1 MQFMGRYSEPLAARF
16 ADLAGVRGGQW
27 VLDVGCGP
35 GALTAEL
42 VNRVGAESVSAVE
55 PSASFAAAVRER
67 LPGVEVRQAAA
78 EQLPFPDDTF
88 GVTLAQLVVHFMTDP
103 VQGLRE
109 MRRVTRPGG
118 TVAACVWDHAG
129 DRGPLAAFWSAV
141 RELDPAAPGELKQR
155 LRRARQMREFASRE
169 LALPDN
175 RSYTLYADLKRPA
188 AVWNVFATPELSTQ
202 LKTWCYPIFGCAAYR
217 GYFAR
222 SAADDLAGEL
232 AAQGYDVSVG
242 PVQAYSTLGWFTDPL
257 LNTFINLPEPELAR
271 LIFHE
276 LAHQVVYVR
285 DDTVFNESFAT
296 SVEREGVS
304 RWLQAQG
311 SDALRSTWQQI
322 EERRAQFLDLVTG
335 AHRALD
341 DVYAGAS
348 SDQDKRRRKQA
359 LFAELQDRY
368 RVLRDGSWG
377 GFKGYDRFFAQPLNN
392 AHLAAIAAYF
402 DRVPAFEALMHRT
415 GPDMAA
421 FFREVKRI
429 GALRKDARDRELDA
443 LAQRVS

>member
-1 MQFMGRYSEPLAARF
+1 MLTLSVAGCTSLGYYVQAAR
-16 ADLAGVRGGQW
+16 GQW
-27 VLDVGCGP
+27 GMLTSARPIDAWLDDP
-35 GALTAEL
+35 GT
-42 VNRVGAESVSAVE
+42 S
-55 PSASFAAAVRER
+55 
-67 LPGVEVRQAAA
+67 
-78 EQLPFPDDTF
+78 D
-88 GVTLAQLVVHFMTDP
+88 
-103 VQGLRE
+103 
-109 MRRVTRPGG
+109 
-118 TVAACVWDHAG
+118 
-129 DRGPLAAFWSAV
+129 
-141 RELDPAAPGELKQR
+141 ELKQR
-155 LRRARQMREFASRE
+155 LRQARQIREFASHE

-175 RSYTLYADLKRPA
+175 RSYTSYADLKRPA

-222 SAADDLAGEL
+222 SAADQLAGEL
-232 AAQGYDVSVG
+232 ATQGYDASVS
-242 PVQAYSTLGWFTDPL
+242 PVQAYSTLGWFSDPL
-257 LNTFINLPEPELAR
+257 LNTFINQPEPELAR

-296 SVEREGVS
+296 SVERAGVQ
-304 RWLQAQG
+304 RWLQAHG
-311 SDALRSTWQQI
+311 SDALGSAWQQL
-322 EERRAQFLDLVTG
+322 EQRRAQFLELITETR
-335 AHRALD
+335 RALD
-341 DVYAGAS
+341 DVYAGTFT
-348 SDQDKRRRKQA
+348 DQDKRERKRA
-359 LFAELQDRY
+359 LFAQMQTRY
-368 RVLRDGSWG
+368 RTLRDGSWD

-392 AHLAAIAAYF
+392 AHLAAIGAYF